1 MELADLKVYQL
12 SMEIGERVWSLVLP
26 WDYFA
31 KDTVGKQ
38 VVRSAD
44 SISANISEGFGRYFY
59 KENKRFCY
67 YSRGSLQETRTWLIK
82 ASNRGLIGEE
92 DFAQLSSEL
101 DVASKM
107 LNRYIQA
114 IGRSSRS

>member
-1 MELADLKVYQL
+1 MDLADLKVYQL
-12 SMEIGERVWSLVLP
+12 SMELGERVWRLVTP

-38 VVRSAD
+38 LVRSAD
-44 SISANISEGFGRYFY
+44 SMAANISEGFGRYYY

-67 YSRGSLQETRTWLIK
+67 YSRGSLQETRTWLTK
-82 ASNRGLIGEE
+82 ASNRGLVGKAEYE
-92 DFAQLSSEL
+92 QFYSDL
-101 DVASKM
+101 DAASKM

-114 IGRSSRS
+114 IGRNSR